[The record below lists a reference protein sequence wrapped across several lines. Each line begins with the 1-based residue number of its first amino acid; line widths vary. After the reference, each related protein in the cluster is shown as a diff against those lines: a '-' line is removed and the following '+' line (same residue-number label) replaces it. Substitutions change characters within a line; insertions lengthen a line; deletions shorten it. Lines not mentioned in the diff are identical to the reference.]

1 MARTSALSSLS
12 VSDLQREIARRERTV
27 AKLARK
33 RSQLARKLAAIDSQ
47 IAANGGMV
55 RGGRTSVRRPGSGLG
70 MGATTRAANGISL
83 QDALAKI
90 LKTKTMGVTE
100 VSQAVQKAGYT
111 THSPNFRTIVNA
123 TLIKHKKM
131 FKRVGRGQYTVV

>member
-12 VSDLQREIARRERTV
+12 VSELQREITRREHAV
-27 AKLARK
+27 SKWSRK
-33 RSQLARKLAAIDSQ
+33 RAQLARKLAALDSK

-55 RGGRTSVRRPGSGLG
+55 RGGGVRRPGSGLG

-90 LKTKTMGVTE
+90 LKTKTMSVTD
-100 VSQAVQKAGYT
+100 VSQAVQKNGYT